1 MKLDHSDKKST
12 GFALSLLCLALLAL
26 PGCGASET
34 GAAYEP
40 TVTMRA
46 DALAPG
52 EATVSDDGGANTTNG
67 DTPETQG
74 GTGTLAGQVVFV
86 GQPPQLPQLVPT
98 KDLEVC
104 KPYDNER
111 LIVNPQNKGVKNV
124 FIWIERLPKTV
135 AKTPVPEQPAL
146 FDQKACKFVPHAQ
159 LLRAKQIIKV
169 LSDDPIAH
177 NTHTYPGR
185 ADVFN
190 STVQKDR
197 EGKTQFSYNRA
208 EKSPVRIGCDFHG
221 WMEAWQ
227 LPLDHSYA
235 ALTDADGRFV
245 LGGTPDQ
252 PDSGLPLP
260 TGKYKLQ
267 IWHEAA
273 GSGASNN
280 RFLVKN
286 QSVTI
291 TADKQEVIEIPYPA
305 SRVAT
310 N

>member
-1 MKLDHSDKKST
+1 MNLAHAEYRST
-12 GFALSLLCLALLAL
+12 APAVWLASVALLAL
-26 PGCGASET
+26 SGCNGSET
-34 GAAYEP
+34 GASYEP
-40 TVTMRA
+40 TVTMRP
-46 DALAPG
+46 DALVAG
-52 EATVSDDGGANTTNG
+52 DASDTDNGQTKAGG
-67 DTPETQG
+67 DQTPEVQG
-74 GTGTLAGQVVFV
+74 LGTLAGQVVFV
-86 GQPPQLPQLVPT
+86 GQIPQLPQLVPT

-104 KPYDNER
+104 KPYANQS

-135 AKTPVPEQPAL
+135 AKTPVPEQAAT
-146 FDQKACKFVPHAQ
+146 FDQKACQFVPHAQ
-159 LLRAKQIIKV
+159 LLRAKQTIKV

-177 NTHTYPGR
+177 NTHTYPSR

-197 EGKTQFSYNRA
+197 EGKTQFAYNRA

-245 LGGTPDQ
+245 LGGTPEN
-252 PDSGLPLP
+252 PESGLPLP
-260 TGKYKLQ
+260 AGKYKLQ

-291 TADKQEVIEIPYPA
+291 TANQQEEIKINYQA